1 MALKVQEA
9 SKLAADYLSVLTPS
23 AERVQL
29 EEIEFIDQFPN
40 KWLVTLSYLINEV
53 DENPFAI
60 SNRKYKIFT
69 IDANSGEVTA
79 MKIREFK

>member
-29 EEIEFIDQFPN
+29 EEIEYSAVID
-40 KWLVTLSYLINEV
+40 KWLVTLSYLINEG
-53 DENPFAI
+53 DENPFAL
-60 SNRKYKIFT
+60 SSRKYKIFT
-69 IDANSGEVTA
+69 IDASSGEVTA